1 MPCYDCHHRNR
12 HDVVYVLLFSL
23 VLAAFFLMLGVTVLG
38 VHICGDEIAMVGQL
52 VGVQWQGVVSR
63 LVGGVVAVVDTFK
76 GGRS

>member
-1 MPCYDCHHRNR
+1 MPCYDCHHRNSR
-12 HDVVYVLLFSL
+12 DVVYVLLFSL
-23 VLAAFFLMLGVTVLG
+23 VLAAFFLMLGVAVLG